1 MIPGPAFHFEG
12 PREPDLDTQEKDARE
27 EIGMREKFAK
37 AIWRVLP
44 CFVTESAIS
53 RMGLENV
60 ATLLEE
66 FHGALRDHFCK
77 DVEYHLGKLIERRKN
92 PERGFPPK
100 PTDEQ
105 LVSAQ
110 MNVSRFEDA
119 IAAMDNL
126 GEKEQ
131 YAFGAYVAMM
141 RPILEGNLDQARQHL
156 TWIQTAIE
164 RFDEAIDEA
173 TESSVSNGQ
182 AAGEEKHP
190 DEAES

>member
-1 MIPGPAFHFEG
+1 MIPGSAFHFEG
-12 PREPDLDTQEKDARE
+12 PREPDFDTQERE
-27 EIGMREKFAK
+27 VRDEIAKRERLAK

-44 CFVTESAIS
+44 CFVTQSALD
-53 RMGLENV
+53 RMGLETV
-60 ATLLEE
+60 AGLLED
-66 FHGALRDHFCK
+66 FHTNLRDYFCS
-77 DVEYHLGKLIERRKN
+77 DVEFHLGKLLERRKN

-110 MNVSRFEDA
+110 MSVSRLEDA
-119 IAAMDNL
+119 IAAMDDL

-156 TWIQTAIE
+156 TWIQTAME
-164 RFDEAIDEA
+164 RFDEA
-173 TESSVSNGQ
+173 TETSVSNGQ
-182 AAGEEKHP
+182 ADGEEKDP
-190 DEAES
+190 DEAE